1 MFCASVGG
9 GKSFEIKI
17 IQFTFVQSAKK
28 KKKDVRERRN
38 TGGCHF
44 FLFRCSC
51 CLRYVYIFIYVYMI
65 HGVKSGEH
73 VNRLKRWGVKTSMLL
88 SLCVVSCK

>member
-28 KKKDVRERRN
+28 KKRMLGKEEILGDVI
-38 TGGCHF
+38 F
-44 FLFRCSC
+44 FFFAAVAACGM
-51 CLRYVYIFIYVYMI
+51 FIYLYMYI
-65 HGVKSGEH
+65 
-73 VNRLKRWGVKTSMLL
+73 
-88 SLCVVSCK
+88 